1 MINRELSK
9 ILREIA
15 DLKEVVGENRFKV
28 VAYQRA
34 AQNVSNLSED
44 LAIIYKENGIKGLE
58 QIEGIGKAI
67 AGHIEDYIKT
77 GKVKEWERLRQK
89 VAPAVLKLMNVPG
102 IGPKTALKLADTLE
116 VVSIEGL
123 KKELAKASPKTR
135 AKLAKIGLKEKS
147 IKKILTGI
155 SIREKL
161 ETRMLYVNAEPIVAK
176 IVEYMG
182 RLPGMVRFDPV
193 GSFRRKRETVG
204 DLDFIAAA
212 RDPKQAIEYFVN
224 GPFVEKVLAKGLTKA
239 TVIENTTGQQLDLE
253 ILPAKKYGSLLQHF
267 TGSKEHN
274 VALRTWGVAHG
285 FSISEHGI
293 KKSKIKNQKSKIIT
307 CDNEEKVY
315 KTLGMDFIPPELRE
329 NRGEIQAALA
339 HKLPKLITLKDL
351 KGDLQMHSNWSDGQQ
366 SIEQMARAAQK
377 LGHRYIAITDH
388 SLGLGIARGL
398 NEKRLTERR
407 REIERVRKKCSI
419 TIFEGIEVDIRADG
433 SLDLPEPV
441 LAKLDFVI
449 ASIHSGFQQG
459 PEQITKRLLAAIAS
473 PAVHGIAH
481 PTGRMIGTRP
491 PYSADWPVV
500 YKAAAKH
507 GKILEIDSHP
517 VRLDLNDAMV
527 KEAKGY
533 GVKFSI
539 DTDAH
544 HSEHL
549 TYLRYGIGI
558 AQRGWLT
565 KADVVNTMDGNELI
579 RFLHRHRAR

>member
-1 MINRELSK
+1 MINRELSR

-15 DLKEVVGENRFKV
+15 DLKEIVGENRFKV

-34 AQNVSNLSED
+34 AQNVANISED
-44 LAIIYKENGIKGLE
+44 LEKIYKEGGIKGLDR
-58 QIEGIGKAI
+58 IEGIGKAI

-77 GKVKEWERLRQK
+77 GKVKEWERLRKK
-89 VAPAVLKLMNVPG
+89 VAPAVLKLMDIPG
-102 IGPKTALKLADTLE
+102 IGPKTALKLADTLD

-147 IKKILTGI
+147 IKKFLTGI

-161 ETRMLYVNAEPIVAK
+161 ETRMLYVNAEPIVTE
-176 IVEYMG
+176 ILDYMKDC
-182 RLPGMVRFDPV
+182 PGIKRFDPV

-204 DLDFIAAA
+204 DLDFIAAS
-212 RDPKQAIEYFVN
+212 RNPKQAIEYFTS
-224 GPFVEKVLAKGLTKA
+224 GPFVDKVLAKGLTKA
-239 TVIENTTGQQLDLE
+239 TVIEKSAGQQLDLE
-253 ILPAKKYGSLLQHF
+253 ILPAKKYGTLLQHF

-293 KKSKIKNQKSKIIT
+293 KRRGRLIT
-307 CDNEEKVY
+307 CDSEQKVY
-315 KTLGMDFIPPELRE
+315 KTLGMDYIPPELRE
-329 NRGEIQAALA
+329 DRGEVEAALA
-339 HKLPKLITLKDL
+339 HKLPKLIELDDL

-366 SIEQMARAAQK
+366 SIEVMARAAQK

-388 SLGLGIARGL
+388 SAGLGIAHGL

-407 REIERVRKKCSI
+407 AEIDRVRKKLSI
-419 TIFEGIEVDIRADG
+419 KILEGMEVDIRVDG
-433 SLDLPEPV
+433 TLDLPEAV

-449 ASIHSGFQQG
+449 ASIHSGLQQG
-459 PEQITKRLLAAIAS
+459 PEQITKRLLNAIES
-473 PAVHGIAH
+473 HAVHGIAH
-481 PTGRMIGTRP
+481 PTGRMLARRP
-491 PYSADWPVV
+491 GYAADWPVV

-507 GKILEIDSHP
+507 HKILEIDAHP
-517 VRLDLNDAMV
+517 VRLDLNDTMV
-527 KEAKGY
+527 KEAKAH

-549 TYLRYGIGI
+549 SYLRYGIGI
-558 AQRGWLT
+558 ARRGWLT
-565 KADVVNTMDGNELI
+565 KADVVNTMDVNELT
-579 RFLHRHRAR
+579 RFLHSH

>member
-44 LAIIYKENGIKGLE
+44 LATIYKEHGIKGLE

-67 AGHIEDYIKT
+67 AEHIEDYIRR
-77 GKVKEWERLRQK
+77 GKVREWERLRKK

-123 KKELAKASPKTR
+123 KKELAKASPKTKG
-135 AKLAKIGLKEKS
+135 KLAAIGFKEKS
-147 IKKILTGI
+147 IEKILTGI
-155 SIREKL
+155 SIQEKL
-161 ETRMLYVNAEPIVAK
+161 DTRMMYVNAEPIVAR
-176 IVEYMG
+176 IVDYMG
-182 RLPGMVRFDPV
+182 RSPGMVRFDPV

-212 RDPKQAIEYFVN
+212 RDPKQAIDYFVN
-224 GPFVEKVLAKGLTKA
+224 GPFVDKVLAKGLTKA
-239 TVIENTTGQQLDLE
+239 TVIENTTGQQIDLE

-293 KKSKIKNQKSKIIT
+293 KRRGRLIT
-307 CDNEEKVY
+307 CETEEKVY
-315 KTLGMDFIPPELRE
+315 KTLGMDYISPELRE

-366 SIEQMARAAQK
+366 SIEVMARAAQK
-377 LGHRYIAITDH
+377 LGRRYIAITDH
-388 SLGLGIARGL
+388 SPGLGIAHGL
-398 NEKRLTERR
+398 SQQRLNERR
-407 REIERVRKKCSI
+407 REIERLRKKCTI
-419 TIFEGIEVDIRADG
+419 TIFEGMEVDIRADG
-433 SLDLPEPV
+433 TLDLPDAV

-449 ASIHSGFQQG
+449 ASIHSGFQQRS
-459 PEQITKRLLAAIAS
+459 EQITKRLLAAIES
-473 PAVHGIAH
+473 HVVHGIAH

-491 PYSADWPVV
+491 PYSADWPTV

-544 HSEHL
+544 HREHL
-549 TYLRYGIGI
+549 EYLRYGIGI